1 MILRIAAAGVV
12 VAIIA
17 AATRNTSWYRT
28 KTALIGLKRL
38 ATLSEEDKQAAI
50 DAYKFLQRMQD
61 GEETETADETKA
73 VADYYKVLNNM
84 LSVFDLEKLYLPPLL
99 NDSEGLYAN
108 QLLCEQAVL
117 KELNLNDPE
126 TSHLLDM
133 GCGRGRI
140 SHYFATLTGGQVS
153 GYNIDPNQIENAIGW
168 AAECRMSNRLHF
180 KVGNHHDPLEYESGT
195 FDGCFSFQAVWPFF
209 KKGELDGHAREM
221 YRVLKPGARY
231 SCSEYLLTPHFDW
244 DNEEHVTLQ
253 KRYLPTLAATHSMYP
268 ADVCAALERAGFKV
282 LISAP
287 SRGPAW
293 PLGEQKR
300 DLILMGRKVVR
311 GLEAIGIMPPWVEES
326 LDQLQTGGQ
335 AWTDAEKAK
344 IADLNWRIVAEK

>member
-1 MILRIAAAGVV
+1 MIQRIAAAGIVL
-12 VAIIA
+12 AIIA
-17 AATRNTSWYRT
+17 AAVRNMSWYRT

-38 ATLSEEDKQAAI
+38 ATLSEGDKQAAI

-99 NDSEGLYAN
+99 NEFEGLYAN

-117 KELNLNDPE
+117 KELNLTDPE

-168 AAECRMSNRLHF
+168 AAECGMSDRLHF
-180 KVGNHHDPLEYESGT
+180 IVGNHHDPLAYESDT

-209 KKGELDGHAREM
+209 KKEELDDHAR
-221 YRVLKPGARY
+221 
-231 SCSEYLLTPHFDW
+231 
-244 DNEEHVTLQ
+244 
-253 KRYLPTLAATHSMYP
+253 
-268 ADVCAALERAGFKV
+268 DV
-282 LISAP
+282 
-287 SRGPAW
+287 
-293 PLGEQKR
+293 
-300 DLILMGRKVVR
+300 
-311 GLEAIGIMPPWVEES
+311 
-326 LDQLQTGGQ
+326 
-335 AWTDAEKAK
+335 
-344 IADLNWRIVAEK
+344 